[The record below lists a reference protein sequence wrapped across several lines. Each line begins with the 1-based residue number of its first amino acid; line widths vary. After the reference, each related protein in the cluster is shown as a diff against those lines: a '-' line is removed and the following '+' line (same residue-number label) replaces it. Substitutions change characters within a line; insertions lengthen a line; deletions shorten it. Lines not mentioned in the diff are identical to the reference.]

1 MASNLKRSKRT
12 VGKRIDDLHRRVLHM
27 QKRPAPRRIGS
38 RVVVSSNL
46 VQDAITPV
54 ELAPDSVTQDAIAP
68 GAVTD
73 TELASGAGGADTT
86 FSGTAPTSPEIGDV
100 WFDSG
105 DSLKLKRWSGSA
117 WVSMRDLGIAAA
129 QAGADAAAAGA
140 AAAQTT
146 ADGKNKVYRQTAAPT
161 GGTYAEGDLWFDT
174 DDDNKIYRRT
184 SSVWTAVTLGG
195 EALANIN
202 ANKITAGTIDAS
214 VITVSNINA
223 GNISAGT
230 IAAARITT
238 ASISAANIDAS
249 QINAGFIN
257 SERINTS
264 SISAADINADRLTA
278 GTITGLLVRTAA
290 SGGRA
295 ELNAGGIQL
304 YNASDANV
312 YSFSQNP
319 TYGGSALFTSWA
331 SIGPN
336 NQANSNW
343 LYDNVSISGA
353 VGAATDIE
361 CPGRLFIGGSQAQ
374 HTPGYG
380 LSIEK
385 YSGYATYPGMS
396 IGPISHYGAADYSFL
411 IHDTAG
417 ITLINARDD
426 SATNPYHG
434 VQIRLGNVPHT
445 TFSPYWLTTNNRGI
459 DSGANLTK
467 AGQYAAPNI
476 FSSYGSFVYNAQWYW
491 DYIEGIYRLG
501 YASSNRDAK
510 QDIADMPD
518 MLPLIAKLRPRTFR
532 WKNNEN
538 AEVHDPTANY
548 LRKSAELP
556 DNMVTVATYSDGEY
570 ERGFIVEEVE
580 ECGHDLVNWHPESDE
595 PKPMMWKTNDFI
607 AIAIK
612 GIQELKS
619 QIDDL
624 STKVKELESNQ

>member
-12 VGKRIDDLHRRVLHM
+12 VGKRIDDLHRRVLRM

-46 VQDAITPV
+46 AQDAVTPV

-146 ADGKNKVYRQTAAPT
+146 ANGKNKVFYTASAPT
-161 GGTYAEGDLWFDT
+161 AVSVGDLWFDT
-174 DDDNKIYRRT
+174 DEDNKLSKWNGT
-184 SSVWTAVTLGG
+184 VWEAFGLGN
-195 EALANIN
+195 AAFSNID
-202 ANKITAGTIDAS
+202 AGKIT
-214 VITVSNINA
+214 
-223 GNISAGT
+223 AGT

-238 ASISAANIDAS
+238 ASISSANIDAS

-257 SERINTS
+257 SARINTD
-264 SISAADINADRLTA
+264 SISAADVNADRLTA
-278 GTITGLLVRTAA
+278 GTITGILVRTAA

-295 ELNAGGIQL
+295 EVTAGGISL

-319 TYGGSALFTSWA
+319 TYGGSSLVSSWA
-331 SIGPN
+331 SIGPF
-336 NQANSNW
+336 NQANNSW
-343 LYDNVSISGA
+343 LYDDVIISGG
-353 VGAATDIE
+353 VGAATDIK

-374 HTPGYG
+374 HTVGYG

-385 YSGYATYPGMS
+385 YTGYATYPGMS
-396 IGPISHYGAADYSFL
+396 IGPIAHYGANDYSFL
-411 IHDTAG
+411 IHDTLG
-417 ITLINARDD
+417 ITLINARND

-434 VQIRLGNVPHT
+434 VQIRLGNVAHT
-445 TFSPYWLTTNNRGI
+445 TFSPGI
-459 DSGANLTK
+459 VRTEGAFGATGIAQAN
-467 AGQYAAPNI
+467 AYFQ
-476 FSSYGSFVYNAQWYW
+476 YNAQWNYA
-491 DYIEGIYRLG
+491 DG
-501 YASSNRDAK
+501 YYKLCYTNSNRDAK

-532 WKNNEN
+532 WKGNGTPN
-538 AEVHDPTANY
+538 PY
-548 LRKSAELP
+548 P
-556 DNMVTVATYSDGEY
+556 DGDY

-580 ECGHDLVNWHPESDE
+580 ECGHDLVNWHPDSDE

>member
-12 VGKRIDDLHRRVLHM
+12 VGKRIDDLHRRVLRM

-38 RVVVSSNL
+38 RIVVSSNL
-46 VQDAITPV
+46 AQDAVTPV

-73 TELASGAGGADTT
+73 TELAPDAGGADTT
-86 FSGTAPTSPEIGDV
+86 FSGTAPTSPAIGDV

-140 AAAQTT
+140 TAAQTT
-146 ADGKNKVYRQTAAPT
+146 ANGKNKVFYTASAPT
-161 GGTYAEGDLWFDT
+161 AVSVGDLWFDT
-174 DDDNKIYRRT
+174 DEENKLSKWNGT
-184 SSVWTAVTLGG
+184 VWEAFGLGN
-195 EALANIN
+195 AAFSNID
-202 ANKITAGTIDAS
+202 AGKITAGTIA
-214 VITVSNINA
+214 A
-223 GNISAGT
+223 G
-230 IAAARITT
+230 RITT
-238 ASISAANIDAS
+238 ASISSANIDAS

-257 SERINTS
+257 SARINTN
-264 SISAADINADRLTA
+264 SISAADISADRLTA
-278 GTITGLLVRTAA
+278 GTITGILLRTAA

-295 ELNAGGIQL
+295 EVSAGGISL

-319 TYGGSALFTSWA
+319 TYGGSSLFSSWA
-331 SIGPN
+331 SIGPF
-336 NQANSNW
+336 NQANNSW
-343 LYDNVSISGA
+343 LFDNVIISGG
-353 VGAATDIE
+353 VNAATDIK
-361 CPGRLFIGGSQAQ
+361 CPGRLLIGGSQAE
-374 HTPGYG
+374 HTVGYG

-385 YSGYATYPGMS
+385 YVDYSGNLTSYAGMS
-396 IGPISHYGAADYSFL
+396 IGPTSQYGPNDYSFL
-411 IHDTAG
+411 IHDTLG
-417 ITLINARDD
+417 ITLINARND
-426 SATNPYHG
+426 SATNLYHG

-445 TFSPYWLTTNNRGI
+445 TFSPNWLTTNNRGI
-459 DSGANLTK
+459 DSGGYFVKSDQLVSNGLYPATVNLSW
-467 AGQYAAPNI
+467 YAK
-476 FSSYGSFVYNAQWYW
+476 WYF
-491 DYIEGIYRLG
+491 DAVTGYYRLG
-501 YASSNRDAK
+501 YDSSNRDAK

-532 WKNNEN
+532 WKGNEN
-538 AEVHDPTANY
+538 AEVYDPTANY
-548 LRKSAELP
+548 LHKSAK
-556 DNMVTVATYSDGEY
+556 VTHSVAANIYPDGEY
-570 ERGFIVEEVE
+570 ERGFIVEEVS
-580 ECGHDLVNWHPESDE
+580 ECGHDLVNWRPESDE
-595 PKPMMWKTNDFI
+595 PKPMMWKSNDFI